1 MAGHQHY
8 NVSRLKGRKQARS
21 CNLFQ
26 GRWVVDTSYPLYD
39 SSGCPFID
47 AEFDCQGYGRP
58 DSQYLKFSWQPDS
71 CNIPRFNGADFLAR
85 WRGKKIM
92 FVGDSLSL
100 NMWESLACM
109 IHAAVPN
116 AKTTFTKRNSVTFV
130 DYGLTLYMYR
140 TPYLVDIVRESVGDV
155 LNLNSIENGNAWKGM
170 DMLIFNSWHWWL
182 HTGKSQGGK
191 DWNQPQKSCSGEAE
205 PLSGSTYPAGAPPAV
220 GVVSKVLSSIT
231 KPVYLLDI
239 TTLSQLR
246 KDAHPSTYSDGIWH
260 RLQSLV
266 PAWIA

>member
-1 MAGHQHY
+1 MGFKRRVLISIFCQVMLLLLQEAMAGHQHY
-8 NVSRLKGRKQARS
+8 NVSRLKGRKQARG

-116 AKTTFTKRNSVTFV
+116 AKTTFTKRKLRDLCREFTSYFTTSSPFFISKIKFNITQFSHYCMFVCFILFLCVTHYSIFLPLRISLLPNCSLAFSLKL
-130 DYGLTLYMYR
+130 YSYAILTITR
-140 TPYLVDIVRESVGDV
+140 R
-155 LNLNSIENGNAWKGM
+155 
-170 DMLIFNSWHWWL
+170 
-182 HTGKSQGGK
+182 
-191 DWNQPQKSCSGEAE
+191 
-205 PLSGSTYPAGAPPAV
+205 LSLLGIAV
-220 GVVSKVLSSIT
+220 S
-231 KPVYLLDI
+231 YAA
-239 TTLSQLR
+239 LR
-246 KDAHPSTYSDGIWH
+246 KLYIY
-260 RLQSLV
+260 L
-266 PAWIA
+266 I

>member
-1 MAGHQHY
+1 MLLLLQEAMAGHQYY

-26 GRWVVDTSYPLYD
+26 GRWVADTSYPLYD

-71 CNIPRFNGADFLAR
+71 CSIPRFNGADFLAR

-130 DYGLTLYMYR
+130 
-140 TPYLVDIVRESVGDV
+140 
-155 LNLNSIENGNAWKGM
+155 
-170 DMLIFNSWHWWL
+170 
-182 HTGKSQGGK
+182 
-191 DWNQPQKSCSGEAE
+191 
-205 PLSGSTYPAGAPPAV
+205 
-220 GVVSKVLSSIT
+220 
-231 KPVYLLDI
+231 
-239 TTLSQLR
+239 
-246 KDAHPSTYSDGIWH
+246 
-260 RLQSLV
+260 
-266 PAWIA
+266 